1 MIGGVTHCG
10 LPRIQGQKETSQ
22 RVKIRW
28 KKNASCLAGIW
39 IYSQHPPAR
48 EEAPK
53 TTGPYTATAQTWSKI
68 NSLQVY
74 KNLQNSCI
82 DESLGK
88 KDQNILSLKST
99 FWHDERNVTEM
110 IFQGG
115 DLSYDDFWKL
125 KNWYKT
131 AVVSS
136 FEDWMDLRPRILAC
150 KLVLLR

>member
-1 MIGGVTHCG
+1 M
-10 LPRIQGQKETSQ
+10 E
-22 RVKIRW
+22 
-28 KKNASCLAGIW
+28 KNASCLAGIW

-115 DLSYDDFWKL
+115 DLPNDDF
-125 KNWYKT
+125 
-131 AVVSS
+131 
-136 FEDWMDLRPRILAC
+136 C
-150 KLVLLR
+150 K